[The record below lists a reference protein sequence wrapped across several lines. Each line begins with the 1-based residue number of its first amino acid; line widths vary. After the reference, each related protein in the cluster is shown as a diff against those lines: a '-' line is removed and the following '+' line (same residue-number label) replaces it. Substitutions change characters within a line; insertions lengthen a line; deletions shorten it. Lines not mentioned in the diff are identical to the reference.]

1 MKKLSDTQSFP
12 KRDDSIRDQS
22 DREDA
27 EHKEKYL
34 REAGK
39 IEDLPNNEDLEK
51 MNNASDVRNSVVPGR
66 EEKNKEDVTGGERV
80 KDLNQRRNSL

>member
-1 MKKLSDTQSFP
+1 MKKLSVTQSFSNE
-12 KRDDSIRDQS
+12 DDSVRDQS

-27 EHKEKYL
+27 KHKEKYL

-51 MNNASDVRNSVVPGR
+51 MNKTSDVRNSVHPGGK
-66 EEKNKEDVTGGERV
+66 EKNKEDVTAGERV